1 MYKHA
6 LSSVF
11 LIAVVAMLL
20 TACAPRNAPPGPGD
34 TEPEI
39 MIGAEETHGT
49 LITQD
54 GLELPLRAW
63 LPEGD
68 KRPTAVILAVHGFND
83 YSHAFA
89 EAGQSF
95 AEQGIA
101 VYAYDQRGFG
111 EAPHRGLWP
120 GKAVLAEDLRTAAN
134 LLRQKYPGI
143 PLHVLG
149 ESMGGAVTVVAAT
162 TESGLPVD
170 SLVLSAPAVWAR
182 STQPWYQR
190 VALWAAV
197 RTVPWFKPSGEGLQ
211 RQASDNIE
219 MLREL
224 GRDPLVLKNS
234 RVDAIYGLVNLMDA
248 ALAAGPELKTPT
260 LVLYG
265 KKDEIVPRKP
275 VDRFWEALPNNEGH
289 RYALYEDG
297 WHLLLR
303 DLQADVVISDIAAW
317 VEEEDRD
324 RLPFSAEVLVKERP
338 AS

>member
-1 MYKHA
+1 
-6 LSSVF
+6 
-11 LIAVVAMLL
+11 MLVS
-20 TACAPRNAPPGPGD
+20 ACAPRNAPSGPGD

-39 MIGAEETHGT
+39 MIETQATRGT
-49 LITQD
+49 FITQD

-63 LPEGD
+63 LPDDG
-68 KRPTAVILAVHGFND
+68 KRPSAVILAVHGFND
-83 YSHAFA
+83 YSHAFE

-111 EAPHRGLWP
+111 DAPHRGLWP
-120 GKAVLAEDLRTAAN
+120 GKEVLAEDLRTAAN
-134 LLRQKYPGI
+134 LLRKRNPGV

-149 ESMGGAVTVVAAT
+149 ESMGGAVAVVAAT
-162 TESGLPVD
+162 TEAGLPVD

-197 RTVPWFKPSGEGLQ
+197 RTVPWFKPSGAGLQ

-224 GRDPLVLKNS
+224 GRDPLVLKHS

-248 ALAAGPELKTPT
+248 ALAGGSNLETPT

-275 VDRFWEALPNNEGH
+275 VDRFWEALPNREGH

-317 VEEEDRD
+317 VEEEDRE
-324 RLPFSAEVLVKERP
+324 RLPSSAEVLIKQAP

>member
-1 MYKHA
+1 MF
-6 LSSVF
+6 LS
-11 LIAVVAMLL
+11 
-20 TACAPRNAPPGPGD
+20 ACAPRNAPPGPGD

-39 MIGAEETHGT
+39 MIGEEGDSGT
-49 LITQD
+49 LITHD
-54 GLELPLRAW
+54 GLKLPIRVW
-63 LPEGD
+63 MPEGD
-68 KRPTAVILAVHGFND
+68 GRPDAVVLAVHGFND
-83 YSHAFA
+83 YSHAF
-89 EAGQSF
+89 ENAGEGF
-95 AEQGIA
+95 AKQGIA

-111 EAPHRGLWP
+111 DAPHRGLWP
-120 GKAVLAEDLRTAAN
+120 GKEVLAEDLRTAAN
-134 LLRQKYPGI
+134 LLRQRHPGI

-149 ESMGGAVTVVAAT
+149 ESMGGAVSVVAAT
-162 TESGLPVD
+162 TDSGLPAD

-197 RTVPWFKPSGEGLQ
+197 RTVPWFTPSGEGLQ

-224 GRDPLVLKNS
+224 GRDPLVLKRS

-248 ALAAGPELKTPT
+248 ALAAAPKLETQT

-275 VDRFWEALPNNEGH
+275 VDRFWEALPSNKGH

-303 DLQADVVISDIAAW
+303 DLQAEVVISDIAAW
-317 VEEEDRD
+317 VEEEDRE
-324 RLPFSAEVLVKERP
+324 RLPSSAEVLTKKMP